1 MSSQLQLE
9 VVRLIEIYSVC
20 IYVTAKL
27 IILYMNVH
35 VYVFHCD

>member
-9 VVRLIEIYSVC
+9 VVRLIEIYSMC

-27 IILYMNVH
+27 IIL
-35 VYVFHCD
+35 